1 MNGWSGM
8 YMNGQDGQ
16 EWAGME
22 TGMDRDGQEWSG
34 MDRNGQG
41 QGCTGMGRDGQGWTL
56 DRDGQVW
63 KSLICTSTSL
73 AKLIVFAPSPPPPQE
88 I

>member
-1 MNGWSGM
+1 MGR
-8 YMNGQDGQ
+8 DGN
-16 EWAGME
+16 WN
-22 TGMDRDGQEWSG
+22 GQEWSG

-41 QGCTGMGRDGQGWTL
+41 WTGMVRDGQEWSGTGMYRNGQGWTL

-73 AKLIVFAPSPPPPQE
+73 AKLIVFANPPPPPTRRFE
-88 I
+88 EEG